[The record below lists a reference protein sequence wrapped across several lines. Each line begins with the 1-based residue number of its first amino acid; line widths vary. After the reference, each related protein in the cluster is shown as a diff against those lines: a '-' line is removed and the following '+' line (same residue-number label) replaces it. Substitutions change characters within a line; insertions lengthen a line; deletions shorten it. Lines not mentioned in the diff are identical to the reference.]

1 MDPAGNETME
11 RDTGMRKRNVAKAAI
26 AGAALALVIPGI
38 AYATTTATVSTP
50 GATTFTAPGA
60 GVLLKTDA
68 HCSSGLASGGGVQ
81 VTGADNGIDVMEST
95 PSTNGTSEASNGA
108 TDATYWLGYG
118 NSGGQGTGT
127 YTVDPFA
134 VCFTNS
140 TINHT
145 QVVVSTTSGPTGT
158 NSTASTT
165 ATCPTNTRLLG
176 GGVAST
182 LASNKSVKAIASYP
196 SNSSGAAAADGSTN
210 PTSRTAVALN
220 GGGSGTGN
228 TTTAYAVCSGSGI
241 NISGLT
247 VTVKHTNVAGPTSA
261 SSSATAT
268 TAACGTAGNLIS
280 GGGSI
285 SGSDPTKGSF
295 TKPGSQGDHLT
306 GIYPSNS
313 SGTASDNGDD
323 TNRWSA
329 IGATG
334 GANSPNT
341 DTDVWGLCLP

>member
-1 MDPAGNETME
+1 M
-11 RDTGMRKRNVAKAAI
+11 DTGMRKRNVVKAAI
-26 AGAALALVIPGI
+26 AGAALALIIPGI

-68 HCSSGLASGGGVQ
+68 HCSSGLASGGGVL

-95 PSTNGTSEASNGA
+95 PSTNGSSEASNGA

-118 NSGGQGTGT
+118 GSSGQGTGT
-127 YTVDPFA
+127 YTVTPYA
-134 VCFTNS
+134 ICSTNS

-145 QVVVSTTSGPTGT
+145 QVVVSSTSGPTTSGGMT
-158 NSTASTT
+158 STT
-165 ATCPTNTRLLG
+165 ATCPANTLLLG

-210 PTSRTAVALN
+210 PSSWTAAALN

-228 TTTAYAVCSGSGI
+228 TTAAYAVCSGSGI

-261 SSSATAT
+261 SSTATAT

-285 SGSDPTKGSF
+285 SGSDPTTGSF
-295 TKPGSQGDHLT
+295 TTPGSQGDHLK

-313 SGTASDNGDD
+313 SGTATGNGNSTD
-323 TNRWSA
+323 RWST

-334 GANSPNT
+334 GTSSPNT